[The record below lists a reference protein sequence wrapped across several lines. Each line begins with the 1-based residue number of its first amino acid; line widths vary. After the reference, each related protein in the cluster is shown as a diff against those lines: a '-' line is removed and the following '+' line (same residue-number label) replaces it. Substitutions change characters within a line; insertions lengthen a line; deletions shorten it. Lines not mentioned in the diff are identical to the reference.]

1 MLIYLFLIS
10 AQRSEKDE
18 KPKSSQSDSFHSTGD
33 STSSSNLASPKPSSI
48 GSPQIDV
55 SCTNLSPTKSPQL
68 TSSHI
73 QGGAQQNSI
82 CRNPS
87 APKPSHVTSQQNILN
102 IPALHRIAQSVQ
114 HPQADFDSLQQQQ
127 GIPYSQVPV
136 SCASLHQQILHK
148 PVSSAEQQSIQSPQI
163 PIDRLSLQ
171 QQHSI
176 QSPQIPIDRLSLQQ
190 QQQQQ
195 RQQQQQQ
202 SRQQPYS
209 SMELDPELQ
218 LNYPL
223 LYKSQSIRNILSG

>member
-1 MLIYLFLIS
+1 MAYNLFIVS

-18 KPKSSQSDSFHSTGD
+18 KPKLSQSDSFHSTGD
-33 STSSSNLASPKPSSI
+33 STSSSSLASPKPSSI

-55 SCTNLSPTKSPQL
+55 SCTNLSPTKSSQL

-73 QGGAQQNSI
+73 QMGTQQSRI
-82 CRNPS
+82 CPNQS
-87 APKPSHVTSQQNILN
+87 APKPSHVTTQQNILN
-102 IPALHRIAQSVQ
+102 IPALHRILQSMQ
-114 HPQADFDSLQQQQ
+114 HPQAGCESLQQQQ

-136 SCASLHQQILHK
+136 SCASLQQHQQIIHK
-148 PVSSAEQQSIQSPQI
+148 PVSGGEQLSIQSPQI

-176 QSPQIPIDRLSLQQ
+176 QSPQIPIGHSSLQQLQQ
-190 QQQQQ
+190 QQQQ
-195 RQQQQQQ
+195 
-202 SRQQPYS
+202 SHQQPYS

-223 LYKSQSIRNILSG
+223 LKRSQSIRNTFSG

>member
-1 MLIYLFLIS
+1 MLLYHLLIS

-18 KPKSSQSDSFHSTGD
+18 KPKLTQSDSFHSTGD

-73 QGGAQQNSI
+73 QGGTQQSPV

-87 APKPSHVTSQQNILN
+87 APKPSHVTTQQNILN

-114 HPQADFDSLQQQQ
+114 HPLTGCESSKQQQ
-127 GIPYSQVPV
+127 GIPYSRVPV
-136 SCASLHQQILHK
+136 SCASLQQHQQIIHK
-148 PVSSAEQQSIQSPQI
+148 PVSSAEQQSIQSPHI
-163 PIDRLSLQ
+163 PIDRLSLQQ

-176 QSPQIPIDRLSLQQ
+176 QSPQIPIGRLSL
-190 QQQQQ
+190 
-195 RQQQQQQ
+195 QQQQ
-202 SRQQPYS
+202 SRQQPHS

-223 LYKSQSIRNILSG
+223 LYKSHSIRNTLSG

>member
-1 MLIYLFLIS
+1 MHIYLLLIS

-18 KPKSSQSDSFHSTGD
+18 KPKLSQSYSFHSTGD
-33 STSSSNLASPKPSSI
+33 STSSSTLASPKPSSI

-73 QGGAQQNSI
+73 QSPV

-87 APKPSHVTSQQNILN
+87 APKPSHVTTQQNILN

-114 HPQADFDSLQQQQ
+114 HPHAGLDSLQQQQ

-136 SCASLHQQILHK
+136 SCASLHQHQQIIHK
-148 PVSSAEQQSIQSPQI
+148 PVSSAEQQSIQSSQI
-163 PIDRLSLQ
+163 PIDRLSLLE
-171 QQHSI
+171 HSI
-176 QSPQIPIDRLSLQQ
+176 QSPQIPIDQLSLQQ
-190 QQQQQ
+190 QQQ
-195 RQQQQQQ
+195 QQQQQQ

-223 LYKSQSIRNILSG
+223 LYKSQSIRNALSSG